1 MMSVQHRYRLSIQL
15 EGKKHEM
22 EIPAH
27 SEAQAVSLYYKEF
40 KVNKTQMSFPVFKE
54 LVKCETLGLDNLE
67 QFYSKESN
75 FIRMCK
81 YRKIEFARM
90 GMKVQIAGKMATI
103 VGNHKSDLL
112 VIYDGFSYESKA
124 DPRWEIIY
132 FDEAG
137 AIIKDYRK
145 EKGEYA
151 VCIRS

>member
-1 MMSVQHRYRLSIQL
+1 MSVQYRYRLSIQL

-22 EIPAH
+22 ELAAH
-27 SEAQAVSLYYKEF
+27 SEAQAVSMYYKEF
-40 KVNKTQMSFPVFKE
+40 KENKTQMLFPVFKE
-54 LVKCETLGLDNLE
+54 LVKCENLGLDNLE
-67 QFYSKESN
+67 QFYVKEAN
-75 FIRMCK
+75 FIKMCK
-81 YRKIEFARM
+81 YRKVEFARM
-90 GMKVQIAGKMATI
+90 GMRVQIAGKMATI

-151 VCIRS
+151 VCIHS